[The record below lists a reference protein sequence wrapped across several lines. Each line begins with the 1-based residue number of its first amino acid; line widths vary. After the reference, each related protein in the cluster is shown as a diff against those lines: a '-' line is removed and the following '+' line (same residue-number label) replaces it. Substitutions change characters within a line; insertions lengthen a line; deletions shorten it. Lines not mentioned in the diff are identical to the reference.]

1 MSINQIKQ
9 SRYFNS
15 TASRAKQRIAEFT
28 IAMLLGLSGIF
39 FVTTAEAAII
49 FQKLVDQGQE
59 RPDKADPSSAD
70 TFLEVACA
78 VIDGDDVVFRS
89 LNDGFRTGFD
99 SIWTIKADGSGLR
112 KLIGK
117 NRLAP
122 GGVGRFSAF
131 GPNNGGDFTTSPLL
145 RNGRVVFFGN
155 DSNPDLGLRG
165 VGGLYSIRLSDGTLK
180 RIANYNTT
188 NPSTGG
194 FKFGQFSNGGSRQV
208 CHNSYAFNGSKV
220 FFAAATFGNND
231 PAGVYQAAFDG
242 RGLSKVRDNNDPDTS
257 FPFFQP
263 KNFYGPTL
271 GVNPLNGVALYGY
284 AGSNVFSPQALYP
297 GYPGNSHLLV
307 RADNLPGDPSP
318 EDGGSAFSDFL
329 FDGRTAVF
337 FAEAF
342 TVSGRDYYGIFSR
355 PGTAGPIRKIVSN
368 LNKLPGIAQCPV
380 NVIGNFVA
388 DAGRVFFFANTTNC
402 DGLTANGRM
411 GIFMAKDNKIQRI
424 VSTGTPLGDG
434 SSVVEVMNELGP
446 GSVQGNRLVFSARTT
461 KALRSLYVAN
471 LP

>member
-1 MSINQIKQ
+1 MSINQTKQ
-9 SRYFNS
+9 SRYFYS
-15 TASRAKQRIAEFT
+15 VASPAKQRISAFT
-28 IAMLLGLSGIF
+28 AALLLGLSGIGV
-39 FVTTAEAAII
+39 VTTAEAAIV

-59 RPDKADPSSAD
+59 RPDKADPNSAD
-70 TFLEVACA
+70 TFFEVACA
-78 VIDGDDVVFRS
+78 VVDGDDVVFRS
-89 LNDGFRTGFD
+89 LHDGFRTGFD
-99 SIWTIKADGSGLR
+99 SIWTIKTDASGLR

-117 NRLAP
+117 NRLVP
-122 GGVGRFSAF
+122 GGAGRFSAF
-131 GPNNGGDFTTSPLL
+131 GPNFGGDYTTSPLL

-155 DSNPDLGLRG
+155 DSNPDLNLRG

-188 NPSTGG
+188 NPSAGG
-194 FKFGQFSNGGSRQV
+194 VKFGQFTNGGSRQV

-220 FFAAATFGNND
+220 FFAAATLGNND

-242 RGLSKVRDNNDPDTS
+242 RSLSKVRDNNDPDTS
-257 FPFFQP
+257 FAFFQP
-263 KNFYGPTL
+263 RNFYGPTL
-271 GVNPLNGVALYGY
+271 GANPLNGATLYGY
-284 AGSNVFSPQALYP
+284 AGANVFGPQALYP
-297 GYPGNSHLLV
+297 GSPGNSHLLV
-307 RADNLPGDPSP
+307 GADNLPGDPSP
-318 EDGGSAFSDFL
+318 EDGGSAFTDFL

-355 PGTAGPIRKIVSN
+355 AGVSAPIRKIVTN

-380 NVIGNFVA
+380 NEIGSFVA

-424 VSTGTPLGDG
+424 VSIGTPLGDG
-434 SSVVEVMNELGP
+434 SSVVEVMDELGP
-446 GSVQGNRLVFSARTT
+446 GSVQGNRLIFSARTT